1 MGFKQK
7 IYLTIGVLLVL
18 GYGVFTIVA
27 YQNTKK
33 NIQSSVAKALT
44 GISEGAADYLD
55 TWINYNLDSME
66 GLAKTLKEYNSDDR
80 EIIFPFLENT
90 MGSIKSPDVYI
101 GFENGVFIDGSGW
114 IPTPD
119 YDPRKRGWYT
129 KAKEQM
135 NSSVSDVYEDVITKN
150 LITTAMA
157 PVVHDGKFK
166 GVVGADV
173 PLDAL
178 VKKAKDTKIE
188 GGYLTFMDH
197 KGLFLAHP
205 SKELLGKELSVV
217 VPELAW
223 LTKKILASDSGL
235 IEYTFKGEDKILV
248 FSTVK
253 TTGWKALATIERD
266 VAFATVTSQR
276 NSFIL
281 ISFIMLILSLGIIIF
296 LLRFIFN
303 PLDKLGVM
311 IRDLS
316 QGEGDLTRR
325 IEARGNDELA
335 KMGNDVNLFIE
346 KIQNLLKRARQS
358 SAENASIAHE
368 LSSTSTSVGKH
379 SEEETHIVGQATQA
393 GEGVLKNIQ
402 TSVKYAQENS
412 LQLENADKNLH
423 RVKQEIVHLNQ
434 MLTQTSQKE
443 LSLAEKLN
451 HTSQS
456 TNEVKDVLTVIS
468 DIADQTNL
476 LALNAA
482 IEAARAGEHGRGFAV
497 VADEVRKLAERTQK
511 SLTEINTT
519 INIVVQSI
527 TDASMEMD
535 ATSKDILILSDSSQ
549 KLEEAISENA
559 LIMRSSMEANKQS
572 VKEYE
577 DISKEVQHIIEK
589 IAQINKIANSNAR
602 SVEEVAS
609 ASEHLSE
616 MTSRL
621 DNELGKFKV

>member
-1 MGFKQK
+1 
-7 IYLTIGVLLVL
+7 
-18 GYGVFTIVA
+18 
-27 YQNTKK
+27 
-33 NIQSSVAKALT
+33 LT
-44 GISEGAADYLD
+44 GVSEGAADYLD
-55 TWINYNLDSME
+55 TWVNHNLDTME
-66 GLAKTLKEYNSDDR
+66 GLAQTLKEYNSEDR
-80 EIIFPFLENT
+80 DIIFPFLENA
-90 MGSIKSPDVYI
+90 MRSIKSPDVYI

-114 IPTPD
+114 VPTPD
-119 YDPRKRGWYT
+119 YDPRKRGWYI
-129 KAKEQM
+129 KAKELKK
-135 NSSVSDVYEDVITKN
+135 SSVSDAYEDVITKN

-157 PVVHDGKFK
+157 PVVHNGKFK
-166 GVVGADV
+166 GVIGADV

-205 SKELLGKELSVV
+205 NKELLGKELSVV

-223 LTKKILASDSGL
+223 LTKKILASKSGL

-248 FSTVK
+248 FSTVE

-266 VAFATVTSQR
+266 VAFAAVSAQR

-296 LLRFIFN
+296 LLRFIFK
-303 PLDKLGVM
+303 PLDNLGVM
-311 IRDLS
+311 IHDIS
-316 QGEGDLTRR
+316 QGEGDLTSR
-325 IEARGNDELA
+325 IDASGNDELA
-335 KMGNDVNLFIE
+335 KMGKDVNLFIE
-346 KIQNLLKRARQS
+346 KIQTLLKRARQS

-379 SEEETHIVGQATQA
+379 SEEETHIVISQATQS

-412 LQLENADKNLH
+412 LKLENADKNLH
-423 RVKQEIVHLNQ
+423 QVKQEIVHLNQ

-527 TDASMEMD
+527 TDTSMEMD
-535 ATSKDILILSDSSQ
+535 ATSKDILLLSSSSQ

-559 LIMRSSMEANKQS
+559 IIMRSSMEANRQS

-589 IAQINKIANSNAR
+589 ITQINKIANSNAR

-609 ASEHLSE
+609 ASEHLSQ
-616 MTSRL
+616 MTSQL
-621 DNELGKFKV
+621 DNELGQFKV